1 MVQAGSL
8 PAVSA
13 GPAQCGAHPA
23 TDIGSLAVLQF
34 SAAPRPGVVH
44 LGGAGGGV
52 LLESQADLIAYDRM
66 FEQLRMFALSPSRSA
81 HLLRDLTAR

>member
-13 GPAQCGAHPA
+13 GAAQCGAHPA

-52 LLESQADLIAYDRM
+52 LLESQADLIAYD
-66 FEQLRMFALSPSRSA
+66 ACLSS
-81 HLLRDLTAR
+81 